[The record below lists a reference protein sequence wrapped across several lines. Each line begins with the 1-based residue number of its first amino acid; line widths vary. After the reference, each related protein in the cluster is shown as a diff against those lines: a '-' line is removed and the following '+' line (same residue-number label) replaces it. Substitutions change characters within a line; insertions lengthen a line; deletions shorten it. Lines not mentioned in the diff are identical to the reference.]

1 MSKEKTCSKKSL
13 RKKVLNYKVF
23 IYAFFIL
30 MAVIF
35 IVPMLLLFSVAFST
49 EADVIDYGFRFIPK
63 RIVTTAFEFVFA
75 SPMTMINAYKVTL
88 LYAFGVTI
96 ISVFVM
102 AMCGYSLSRE
112 GFAYKKFVNAYL
124 LITMFFSGGLVPGY
138 IVRTQYFGLQDNAW
152 VYFWSWGIG
161 AYTIFIFRTF
171 FKQLPKSL
179 IESASLDG
187 ASEFQI
193 LVKIVIP
200 LSKPILATYYLF
212 GLLARWN
219 DYETSLYYITN
230 KDLYTLQY
238 MLQKVLQDADMI
250 KQTMQNIPGYLDMV
264 SSIPNETLKFAICVL
279 AALPMMIAFP
289 FFQKYYSKGM
299 MIGSIKG

>member
-1 MSKEKTCSKKSL
+1 MSDKKIRKKSPL
-13 RKKVLNYKVF
+13 RKKILNYKVF

-30 MAVIF
+30 MSVIF
-35 IVPMLLLFSVAFST
+35 IVPMLLLFSVAFSS
-49 EADVIDYGFRFIPK
+49 EADVLEYGFRFIPK
-63 RIVTTAFEFVFA
+63 KLVLTAFEFVFA

-88 LYAFGVTI
+88 LYAFGVTL

-102 AMCGYSLSRE
+102 AMCGYALARE
-112 GFAYKKFVNAYL
+112 GFAYKKFVNTYL
-124 LITMFFSGGLVPGY
+124 IVTMFFSGGLVPGY
-138 IVRTQYFGLQDNAW
+138 IVRTQYLGLQDNMW
-152 VYFWSWGIG
+152 VYFFNWTIG

-171 FKQLPKSL
+171 FKQLPTSL

-238 MLQKVLQDADMI
+238 MLQKVLQESDMI
-250 KQTMQNIPGYLDMV
+250 KQTMQNIPGYLDM
-264 SSIPNETLKFAICVL
+264 IKTLPNETLKFAICVL

-299 MIGSIKG
+299 MIGSVKG